1 MGWGGVGWAGVVRD
15 GGGRDG
21 VGGGGVGCTLLC
33 IMRMGIL
40 GRRVHPARAHC
51 IVVGLLVGVAIVSL
65 LNGAWDDS
73 LMGRCMGG
81 CDVDGVGDG
90 DAGWGCGIGD
100 GDAGMRDGDWDGGMG
115 KGMDAACGPN
125 VCLNACPNLPRLTRS
140 SHTAPTRLSHCLA
153 NVSEQYSV
161 RMTRSPW

>member
-1 MGWGGVGWAGVVRD
+1 MGWGGMWWGGGGRMGWAGVVWD
-15 GGGRDG
+15 GVGRDG
-21 VGGGGVGCTLLC
+21 VGWGGVGCTLLC

-90 DAGWGCGIGD
+90 DAGWGCGMGMRD
-100 GDAGMRDGDWDGGMG
+100 WGWGCGDAGWGLGWWDGEGDG
-115 KGMDAACGPN
+115 CS
-125 VCLNACPNLPRLTRS
+125 LLPERLPERLPEPEAHTQLS
-140 SHTAPTRLSHCLA
+140 HGSHTALTLLS
-153 NVSEQYSV
+153 
-161 RMTRSPW
+161 